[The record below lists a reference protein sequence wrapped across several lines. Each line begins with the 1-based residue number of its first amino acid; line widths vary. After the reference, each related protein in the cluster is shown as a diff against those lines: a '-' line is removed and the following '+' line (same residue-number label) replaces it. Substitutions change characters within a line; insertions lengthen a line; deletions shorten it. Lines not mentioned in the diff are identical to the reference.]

1 MISASEMLQSD
12 ASRVQGLID
21 RLLTPKQG
29 INHARL
35 YESMRY
41 SALAGG
47 KRLRPHLVY
56 EFCRACGGMELSADA
71 YAAGIELI
79 HTYSLIHDD
88 LPAMD
93 NDTMRRGKPTNHT
106 VYGEATAI
114 LAGDALLTEAFS
126 VVANNEHCDDGQNLY
141 AVIALAEAAGMDGMV
156 GGQQI
161 DLDCEGRRADA
172 ATVSDLHMRKTG
184 ALITAACM
192 LGCIAANAPRDMLNA
207 AGQFGSCI
215 GLAFQITDDL
225 LDISGTSEAMG
236 KTVGKDE
243 AEDKATFVKA
253 VGVSEARRTAAE
265 LTKQAKTCLDKLVDT
280 EAKQRLYELCDML
293 LSRTN

>member
-1 MISASEMLQSD
+1 MISASEMMSRD

-21 RLLTPKQG
+21 RLLTPKAG
-29 INHARL
+29 INHMRL

-56 EFCRACGGMELSADA
+56 EFCRACGGNELSADA
-71 YAAGIELI
+71 YAAGVELI

-93 NDTMRRGKPTNHT
+93 DDDMRRGRPSNHK

-126 VVANNEHCDDGQNLY
+126 VIANNEHCDDGQNLY

-161 DLDCEGRRADA
+161 DIDFQGKTADA
-172 ATVSDLHMRKTG
+172 GVVSDLHMRKTG

-215 GLAFQITDDL
+215 GLAFQIIDDL
-225 LDISGTSEAMG
+225 LDISGSSQDMG
-236 KTVGKDE
+236 KTLGKDT

-253 VGVSEARRTAAE
+253 VGVSEAKRTAAA
-265 LTKQAKTCLDKLVDT
+265 LTEQAKSCLAKLDDT
-280 EAKQRLYELCDML
+280 EAKKRLSELCNVL
-293 LSRTN
+293 LDRTN